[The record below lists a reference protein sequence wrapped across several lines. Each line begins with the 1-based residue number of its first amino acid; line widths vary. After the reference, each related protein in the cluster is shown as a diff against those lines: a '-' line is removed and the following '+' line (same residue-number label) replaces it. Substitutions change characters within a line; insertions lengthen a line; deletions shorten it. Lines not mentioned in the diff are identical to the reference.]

1 LIDSTAREGQPHQL
15 VCRVVGIPAPLISWY
30 KNGVCVDHSR
40 DYIITYDDGLCTL
53 SFSQV
58 FVEDGAMFE
67 CRAANEAGDA
77 DTAATLIVERKF
89 KKKLYT
95 QYEIDEIIMNKF
107 H

>member
-1 LIDSTAREGQPHQL
+1 
-15 VCRVVGIPAPLISWY
+15 
-30 KNGVCVDHSR
+30 VCVDHSR

-89 KKKLYT
+89 
-95 QYEIDEIIMNKF
+95 
-107 H
+107 